1 MTSGREGGCRD
12 QSALRSAS
20 REAQCLFD
28 GPGMAAPP
36 SRHAERASGWCG
48 EGPRVRF
55 WHQVRCG
62 RKLGRGSS
70 SGSGVALFTL
80 LPSSTGMPSCPSL
93 HPCCA
98 ASTRTE
104 PSCPPRA
111 TRPARPRTW
120 RRSASM
126 VGRASARRSTSL
138 LLRCCSG
145 RCAGCTGRCT
155 AACLRLFGMRS
166 CWPRLP
172 PALPLYLSLSLS
184 LERGRPC
191 SLCVCLP
198 IPQML
203 TGEVPWRELASPMQ
217 VIFSVGVMQ
226 QVRTSRGAGAAG
238 TLLLAFLTV
247 ASSFQINQQPDSC
260 VPESSLPMPLSH
272 TLQRLPIPEG
282 CPAFLRQ
289 LIEECWAECP
299 GARPPFPAIRQRLR
313 EERARAAADAAALQA
328 RCVAAQST
336 TSEADALSATGFSS
350 PGPATRSGTSSS
362 SARVVANKGGL
373 SGGDGGSSSS
383 EGGGDTSN
391 AASGRAG
398 LPPG

>member
-1 MTSGREGGCRD
+1 
-12 QSALRSAS
+12 
-20 REAQCLFD
+20 
-28 GPGMAAPP
+28 
-36 SRHAERASGWCG
+36 
-48 EGPRVRF
+48 
-55 WHQVRCG
+55 
-62 RKLGRGSS
+62 
-70 SGSGVALFTL
+70 
-80 LPSSTGMPSCPSL
+80 
-93 HPCCA
+93 
-98 ASTRTE
+98 
-104 PSCPPRA
+104 
-111 TRPARPRTW
+111 
-120 RRSASM
+120 
-126 VGRASARRSTSL
+126 
-138 LLRCCSG
+138 
-145 RCAGCTGRCT
+145 
-155 AACLRLFGMRS
+155 
-166 CWPRLP
+166 
-172 PALPLYLSLSLS
+172 
-184 LERGRPC
+184 
-191 SLCVCLP
+191 
-198 IPQML
+198 ML